1 MIEPINVVFLNFI
14 KFNRTLVLKIYKDIK
29 AVGTLTTEIKDLII
43 NSKSSFAPMTMP
55 VGKDQ
60 MLFLFTWERHLSQY
74 IMKVMQHVG

>member
-1 MIEPINVVFLNFI
+1 M
-14 KFNRTLVLKIYKDIK
+14 LKIYKDIK

-60 MLFLFTWERHLSQY
+60 MLFLFT
-74 IMKVMQHVG
+74 